1 MFMIVKM
8 IRRGKELRK
17 NEMKDRTPSPPIC
30 WNIILPFFI
39 VIMGFQVTFLFIPIV
54 LIEWACANIV
64 INKIYHLN
72 IKRRYSLLITFL
84 SNLFSTFLGVI
95 LTLAIIFFIDVH
107 YLDMFYYKIIP
118 TILLMGTLSI
128 LSEFFIVYLMLNR
141 YLKKKANNE
150 ELEREDISKR
160 RLIGISGVIVFAQN
174 TVTYLFFYIFIMVIS
189 SPELI

>member
-1 MFMIVKM
+1 MFMIVKI